1 MKVRKVVVF
10 FVALSTLPIMSSP
23 ISAAPVFY
31 TNRADFN
38 AAANPTELITF
49 ASTSRPIV
57 GCPFNPIPFDSCVL
71 PLAGITFV
79 SIAGHQE
86 NGIIE
91 LSPILTGGGGNHL
104 LTNLIPNS
112 PNQYFALLS
121 GNCFGLDILGFAVFP
136 PTPIYITL
144 TEASGAATTV
154 SLFAP
159 PPTFT
164 FFGATSDVGFTK
176 VSFYSTGP
184 SRTNFLIDSVA
195 YSPSGAPGP
204 DIRVLDTVADSFL
217 REGARNTNEGANPR
231 LRLRSAGRN
240 RVVVGFDVEHRE
252 PDHSRFD
259 ANLPP
264 IPLGR
269 VARAGLVL
277 TIAENADH
285 WGRHSSRTVDAHPLT
300 ADFVEGNGES
310 AGINGEDA
318 TRGDGKGVTWAC
330 AVDTDI
336 ANRRSDCASRWNG
349 GVFGPATAPGV
360 AHVNGLIGPV
370 MWDVKIDVQAAA
382 TAWLIK
388 KTEEESGGRAVY
400 YSKEGANLVG
410 DSRLAPH
417 LVIELD
423 WD

>member
-1 MKVRKVVVF
+1 MRVRKVVVF
-10 FVALSTLPIMSSP
+10 FVALSTLPAMSSP
-23 ISAAPVFY
+23 VSAAPVFY

-38 AAANPTELITF
+38 AAANPTELLTF
-49 ASTSRPIV
+49 ASVSQPIV
-57 GCPFNPIPFDSCVL
+57 GCPFNPITFESCVL

-91 LSPILTGGGGNHL
+91 LSPVLTGGGGRGL
-104 LTNLIPNS
+104 QTSLIPLS

-121 GNCFGLDILGFAVFP
+121 GNCFGLNIVASSYS
-136 PTPIYITL
+136 TPIYITL

-159 PPTFT
+159 PGT

-176 VSFYSTGP
+176 VSFYSGP
-184 SRTNFLIDSVA
+184 LQGTNFLIDNVA

-217 REGARNTNEGANPR
+217 REGAPNTNEGANPR

-285 WGRHSSRTVDAHPLT
+285 WGRHSSRTVDAHPMT

-310 AGINGEDA
+310 AG

-336 ANRRSDCASRWNG
+336 VNRRPDCASRWDG
-349 GVFGPATAPGV
+349 GVFGPATASGV

-370 MWDVKIDVQAAA
+370 MWDVKVDVQAAA

-388 KTEEESGGRAVY
+388 KTEEESGGQAVY

-423 WD
+423 WN

>member
-1 MKVRKVVVF
+1 MRVRKVVVF

-23 ISAAPVFY
+23 VSAAPIFY

-49 ASTSRPIV
+49 ASASGPIV

-71 PLAGITFV
+71 ALAGITFV

-86 NGIIE
+86 NGIII
-91 LSPILTGGGGNHL
+91 LSPVLTGGGGSAL
-104 LTNLIPNS
+104 GTSLIPNS
-112 PNQYFALLS
+112 PNQYFALVS
-121 GNCFGLDILGFAVFP
+121 GNCFGMDIVGSAGS
-136 PTPIYITL
+136 PIYITL

-159 PPTFT
+159 TVTFV
-164 FFGATSDVGFTK
+164 GATSDVGFTK
-176 VSFYSTGP
+176 VSFYSP
-184 SRTNFLIDSVA
+184 RPHQTNFLIDNVA
-195 YSPSGAPGP
+195 YSPSGAPGA

-217 REGARNTNEGANPR
+217 RKGAPNTNEGANPR

-252 PDHSRFD
+252 PLHSHFD

-285 WGRHSSRTVDAHPLT
+285 WGRHSSRTVDAHPMT

-310 AGINGEDA
+310 AGINEEDA
-318 TRGDGKGVTWAC
+318 TRGDGEGVTWAC

-336 ANRRSDCASRWNG
+336 ANRRPDCASRWNG
-349 GVFGPATAPGV
+349 GVFGPATASGV

-388 KTEEESGGRAVY
+388 KTEEESGGQAVY

-410 DSRLAPH
+410 DSRLAPY

-423 WD
+423 WN